1 LKATI
6 FLLAALVTQGAG
18 LADAASVT
26 RTESGGVVVSAYGE
40 RMSFEE
46 ADAGRTFF
54 NFAGSNC
61 DSNKTA
67 FLIDAINR
75 QDIVDC
81 ISKDESVTD
90 DNRAHHGVSLGIF
103 ANFAPGGRDDE
114 EVYATGVEPALS
126 QLVGLMIVEGQRPH
140 ISIFVHTP
148 VKGPSCN
155 TTTEGADDALGYT
168 RREIRSGP
176 HGFQFTLPAA
186 RRAGHAE
193 RPLCLSCS
201 RLSADAPPPEQ
212 PWLCGIDEVSLDG
225 GTELIFG
232 WLIRGAPTPGAE
244 WTALDAYA
252 RNVARSIFIDRPSD
266 DFQ

>member
-90 DNRAHHGVSLGIF
+90 DNRAHTVFH
-103 ANFAPGGRDDE
+103 
-114 EVYATGVEPALS
+114 
-126 QLVGLMIVEGQRPH
+126 
-140 ISIFVHTP
+140 
-148 VKGPSCN
+148 
-155 TTTEGADDALGYT
+155 
-168 RREIRSGP
+168 
-176 HGFQFTLPAA
+176 
-186 RRAGHAE
+186 
-193 RPLCLSCS
+193 
-201 RLSADAPPPEQ
+201 
-212 PWLCGIDEVSLDG
+212 
-225 GTELIFG
+225 
-232 WLIRGAPTPGAE
+232 
-244 WTALDAYA
+244 
-252 RNVARSIFIDRPSD
+252 
-266 DFQ
+266 